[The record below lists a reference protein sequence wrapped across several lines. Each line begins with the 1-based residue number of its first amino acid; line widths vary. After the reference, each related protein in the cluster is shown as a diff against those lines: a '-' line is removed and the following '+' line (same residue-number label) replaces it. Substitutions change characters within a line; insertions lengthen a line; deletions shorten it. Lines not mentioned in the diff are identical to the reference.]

1 MLWAPQNGAAAV
13 AVGISAVP
21 GMPGAQF
28 HWEWLSAHT
37 TMDPLPGQS
46 SHCFIL
52 RAGPGAHAENPA
64 HHPFLPLLLQP
75 DGDSKNLEAIYV
87 YGVHL
92 PHFPRLHRAAA
103 AA

>member
-13 AVGISAVP
+13 AAGISAVP

-28 HWEWLSAHT
+28 RWEWLSAHT

-46 SHCFIL
+46 SRCFIP

-64 HHPFLPLLLQP
+64 HHPSSPLLLQP
-75 DGDSKNLEAIYV
+75 DGDNKNLEAIYV
-87 YGVHL
+87 YGVH
-92 PHFPRLHRAAA
+92 FPQRAAA
-103 AA
+103 AG